1 MMIDEAWQK
10 IRQAAM
16 DVLHPDEKTLRH
28 GLELHEESY
37 VFDAYG
43 FSPNGSGY
51 SPRVQLLADSGASR
65 DELRR
70 ASEEARMCSCFD
82 DPEVCKKLKAAW
94 EFAGVDCNFQNS
106 GLEGNDPVEMLYR
119 LSNYTNVAD
128 RLTDVYER
136 AVYPWQLPGIK
147 ERGHRAIYMTTNGVP
162 LADHKI
168 STEESL
174 NLIGVFF
181 RLGVRMMH
189 LTYNRRNLMGDGCAE
204 SADAGLSDFGRD
216 VIAEMNRVG
225 VLVDVAHSGQK
236 TSYDAAKASVKPM
249 VASHSAAG
257 ALSTH
262 YRAKSDEVI
271 QAIKETGG
279 FVGICGHPPF
289 LQGSMD
295 LNAMLDH
302 IEYVARKFGVDHV
315 AIGTDN
321 GMPPL
326 NDGDSEMPAMPKTRP
341 IWEQF
346 WTPPGAGYELMTK
359 EQYDSVLW
367 LNWPMY
373 TVGLVQRGFTD
384 DEIRKIIGGNVL
396 RVITEILEK

>member
-1 MMIDEAWQK
+1 MMDYFQK
-10 IRQAAM
+10 VRKAAM
-16 DVLHPDEKTLRH
+16 DVLRPDEKTLRH
-28 GLELHEESY
+28 GLELHEESF

-43 FSPNGSGY
+43 FSPGGGGKCE
-51 SPRVQLLADSGASR
+51 RVEKLIADGAGR
-65 DELRR
+65 NEIIRAQEEFRMCGCWENPELRR
-70 ASEEARMCSCFD
+70 RLKEAWDFS
-82 DPEVCKKLKAAW
+82 
-94 EFAGVDCNFQNS
+94 GVNCNFQNS
-106 GLEGNDPVEMLYR
+106 GVEGNDPVEMLYR
-119 LSNYTNVAD
+119 LSNYTNTVD
-128 RLTDVYER
+128 RLTDIYER
-136 AVYPWQLPGIK
+136 AVYPHQLPGIK

-162 LADHKI
+162 LPDYKV
-168 STEESL
+168 STDEAL

-189 LTYNRRNLMGDGCAE
+189 LTYNRRNLLGDGCAE
-204 SADAGLSDFGRD
+204 AADAGLSAFGKD

-225 VLVDVAHSGQK
+225 MLVDVAHSGQK

-262 YRAKSDEVI
+262 YRAKNDEVI
-271 QAIKETGG
+271 QAVKETGG
-279 FVGICGHPPF
+279 YVGICGHPPF

-302 IEYVARKFGVDHV
+302 IEYIARKFGVDHV

-321 GMPPL
+321 GVGLCP
-326 NDGDSEMPAMPKTRP
+326 EEKYIATPKMRP
-341 IWEQF
+341 IWEQY
-346 WTPPGAGYELMTK
+346 WTAPGAGYELMTK
-359 EQYDSVLW
+359 EQYDSVNW

-384 DEIRKIIGGNVL
+384 DEIRKIIGGNVM

>member
-1 MMIDEAWQK
+1 MVMERWQEV
-10 IRQAAM
+10 RQAAM

-28 GLELHEESY
+28 GLELHANSY

-43 FSPNGSGY
+43 FSPGGGGNC
-51 SPRVQLLADSGASR
+51 PRVRELIDAGASR
-65 DELRR
+65 DEINR
-70 ASEEARMCSCFD
+70 ASEEYRMCGAYD
-82 DPEVCKKLKAAW
+82 DPEMRARLKAAW
-94 EFAGVDCNFQNS
+94 EFSGVDCNFQNS
-106 GLEGNDPVEMLYR
+106 GVEGNDPVEMLYR

-128 RLTDVYER
+128 RLTDIYER
-136 AVYPWQLPGIK
+136 AVYPSQLDGIR
-147 ERGHRAIYMTTNGVP
+147 ERNHRAIYMTTNGVP

-168 STEESL
+168 STSEAL

-189 LTYNRRNLMGDGCAE
+189 LTYNRRNLLGDGCAE
-204 SADAGLSDFGRD
+204 SADAGLSAFGKD

-225 VLVDVAHSGQK
+225 MLVDVAHSGQK

-262 YRAKSDEVI
+262 YRAKGDEVI

-279 FVGICGHPPF
+279 YVGICAHPPF

-302 IEYVARKFGVDHV
+302 IEYIARKFGVDHV

-321 GMPPL
+321 GVSLVKPDEVGEIPMPPH
-326 NDGDSEMPAMPKTRP
+326 RP

-359 EQYDSVLW
+359 AQYDSVNW

-384 DEIRKIIGGNVL
+384 EEIRKIIGGNVR